1 VWVVVISCNS
11 CGSKVESPRC
21 CKKSMGLEGKTL
33 KCSSCKKTV
42 EVNRCCGSH
51 MKDADE
57 IEAEEADNDPEEASE

>member
-1 VWVVVISCNS
+1 
-11 CGSKVESPRC
+11 
-21 CKKSMGLEGKTL
+21 MGLEGKTL